1 MASLYSGNEVAGM
14 ISSPFSLLV
23 GICCCAPAHTLDIGC
38 ILRPDSQSYLRAGAS
53 SMRTKSAFFAAASS
67 LPPLPPLQGVRPHGH
82 KGAVGASKKMGPP
95 HGGHLLRCLATP
107 RSGGFLGIKF
117 RGQKDKF
124 GGLLPGAVATPQ
136 SDIAAHKFCGTSP
149 RGGRDVR

>member
-107 RSGGFLGIKF
+107 RSGGFFRIKF
-117 RGQKDKF
+117 RGQTDSL
-124 GGLLPGAVATPQ
+124 GDMISGSVSSRQSGAASQ
-136 SDIAAHKFCGTSP
+136 KFCGATP
-149 RGGRDVR
+149 RGGRDAR